1 MSWHDIISWPDSM
14 LWHDIISWYDI
25 MSWHD
30 VMAWYHIVSWRDMM
44 SRHDIKSSY
53 YMIIISC
60 HFIRSPLA
68 WFIDFPGCWGRTRDG
83 TLNRQDPYSHSLPRQ
98 TATFVRANL
107 NDKKSPRRFME
118 ALSAIGK
125 SEWCFALYRN
135 RQRTQFQMIWYVC
148 HTPNTILDPHNPGKS
163 IISCLLIKLKLH

>member
-30 VMAWYHIVSWRDMM
+30 VTAWYHIVSWRDMM

-53 YMIIISC
+53 YMIIMSC

-68 WFIDFPGCWGRTRDG
+68 WSIDFPGCWGE
-83 TLNRQDPYSHSLPRQ
+83 NERQDTKPSGPLQQRAVWGK
-98 TATFVRANL
+98 TTLATISWNL
-107 NDKKSPRRFME
+107 CGTIGQRVFRSRPVPMTFCWIAWPRRE
-118 ALSAIGK
+118 
-125 SEWCFALYRN
+125 
-135 RQRTQFQMIWYVC
+135 
-148 HTPNTILDPHNPGKS
+148 TPNSIFDPRHLGKS
-163 IISCLLIKLKLH
+163 IKSSIAIPIKLASCA